1 MFALPQKE
9 IIVNDDT
16 QVRALASTD
25 GTTWVAEVAGTNLL
39 PGTAAHRFS
48 LEGFLTNV
56 PTTAL
61 NLLASAVRIRRS
73 VGAAAVGET
82 AGFTVAVVTTG
93 INIYDE
99 IILRTDALDLT
110 PTEYQNKASEKRY
123 QSSKTTGT
131 LATIIQHIA
140 DTINADKSA
149 RVTALVGRNN
159 TTPLQN
165 DSAKI
170 VLVAKQAGNT
180 VDYLI
185 HKAQAGQTNSISFTK
200 NAVGTTIYYGT
211 VDTVNTVT
219 ASATVGLNSYNSLKN
234 VNWSKNFN
242 IDQNINWMPLPG
254 QLYNSYYFE
263 VNGPLADNP
272 GNRQVPNEPHTAA
285 RTAYMLY
292 VKQGL
297 TLDTALNE
305 LLIDMNV

>member
-1 MFALPQKE
+1 MFNIPQKE

-16 QVRALASTD
+16 QARLLASTD

-48 LEGFLTNV
+48 IEGFLTNV
-56 PTTAL
+56 PTTSL

-82 AGFTVAVVTTG
+82 AAFTVAVASGSLTTG
-93 INIYDE
+93 DE

-110 PTEYQNKASEKRY
+110 PTEFQNKASEKRY
-123 QSSKTTGT
+123 QSSKTTST
-131 LATIIQHIA
+131 LATVIQHIA
-140 DTINADKSA
+140 DTINADKYA

-165 DSAKI
+165 DSAQI
-170 VLVAKQAGNT
+170 VFVSKLAGT
-180 VDYLI
+180 TGDYVLY
-185 HKAQAGQTNSISFTK
+185 KPQGAATNSITFTK
-200 NAVGTTIYYGT
+200 VATGTTVYYST
-211 VDTVNTVT
+211 VDGTNVVT
-219 ASATVGLNSYNSLKN
+219 ALATVGVNSYAWLKS
-234 VNWSKNFN
+234 VNWAKNFN
-242 IDQNINWMPLPG
+242 IDQNINWMPLPN

-263 VNGPLADNP
+263 INGPVVPAS

-297 TLDTALNE
+297 TLDTAMNE